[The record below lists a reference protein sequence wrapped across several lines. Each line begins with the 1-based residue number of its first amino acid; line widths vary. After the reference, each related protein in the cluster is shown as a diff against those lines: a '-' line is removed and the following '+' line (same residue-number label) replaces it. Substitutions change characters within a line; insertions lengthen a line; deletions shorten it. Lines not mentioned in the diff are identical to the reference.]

1 MNAFKFHHTGFLFTL
16 LFCCNFC
23 FAQND
28 IKTLDSL
35 KTEFFNHAYDTNAV
49 AFYNKVHKLGEKLI
63 KDNTLKKEAQSI
75 LYTLEDYMIG
85 VYLYKGEYDKAI
97 SLNTTKLNSSLKQQD
112 STSITNSY
120 LLFGKIYAK
129 KKEVDKGFNYY
140 NKAAQL
146 AIILKDYSTL
156 VAIYENMAVLY
167 GETDNDEKQIE
178 YHFKVLKLKEKYN
191 LSNLTA
197 SYLNIGLIF
206 SDRKKYDKALSYY
219 QKSLKELKKNK
230 DDYTLTY
237 NYMFLSDL
245 YRKKKVYD
253 SVIYYGNK
261 ALHLAKAGGYTSLEA
276 DAYNFIGIGNKKTGN
291 YYNAIA
297 LHSKSYDL
305 YKQIDNNVGII
316 QAANQLGDDYFTLD
330 SVQKATGVV
339 NKPTV
344 IPSFIPA
351 SHYNSPLLDKGL
363 LCLDL
368 AKEKIKVYGIAADRK
383 TNIKF
388 YKKIYTAK
396 GNYKKALQMQALEFT
411 IADSIKEEQ
420 LKAKALKKEFQY
432 AYEKKKELDSI
443 KIAYIKTLANTKI
456 EKEKSTKKT
465 LYFIIAIVTLIMLLV
480 YARLKYLQ
488 KNKELIIEGQK
499 ALVEKKQKEI
509 VETELD
515 YLKAQINP
523 HFLFNSLNT
532 IYFKIN
538 KENKEAREA
547 LIGFSEILRYQLYE
561 CNLDTVNIEKEIKYL
576 NDYIQLQLLRKNDS
590 NIKCNID
597 ITDNV
602 INFQIAPLLLVNY
615 VENAFKHLRN
625 DSNQTNSI
633 NIFLDKT
640 EDTFIFEIEN
650 DKNIRENI
658 KDNGAND
665 NGIGLL
671 NVKRRL
677 ELIYPNRHTIKIEDK
692 TTTYKVTLTIK
703 LNNYDQ

>member
-1 MNAFKFHHTGFLFTL
+1 MNAFRPHHISFLFVL
-16 LFCCNFC
+16 LFCCSLC
-23 FAQND
+23 FAQNN

-35 KTEFFNHAYDTNAV
+35 STEFSNHINDTNAV
-49 AFYNKVHKLGEKLI
+49 AIYNKAHALGEKLI
-63 KDNTLKKEAQSI
+63 KNNVSKQEAQSI
-75 LYTLEDYMIG
+75 LFSLEDRMTG
-85 VYLYKGEYDKAI
+85 LYLYNGEYDKAI
-97 SLNTTKLNSSLKQQD
+97 SLNTKKLNNSIKQQD
-112 STSITNSY
+112 SISITNSY
-120 LLFGKIYAK
+120 LLFGKIYTK
-129 KKEVDKGFNYY
+129 KKEVDSSFEYY
-140 NKAAQL
+140 NKAAQI
-146 AIILKDYSTL
+146 AIKLKNYSTL
-156 VAIYENMAVLY
+156 VAIYENQALLY

-191 LSNLTA
+191 LPDLAA
-197 SYLNIGLIF
+197 SYLNIGFFF
-206 SDRKKYDKALSYY
+206 SDRKEYDKSLSYY
-219 QKSLKELKKNK
+219 KKALKKLENNK
-230 DDYTLTY
+230 DSYTLTY
-237 NYMFLSDL
+237 NYIFLSDL

-261 ALHLAKAGGYTSLEA
+261 ALHLAKAEGYTSIEA
-276 DAYNFIGIGNKKTGN
+276 DAYNMIGVANKKTGS

-297 LHSKSYDL
+297 LHSKSYEL

-316 QAANQLGDDYFTLD
+316 QVANQLGDDYFTMD
-330 SVQKATGVV
+330 SIQKEKGTE
-339 NKPTV
+339 KKHIV

-351 SHYNSPLLDKGL
+351 SAYNSPPLDKGL

-368 AKEKIKVYGIAADRK
+368 AKEKIKVYGIAADRR

-388 YKKIYTAK
+388 YKKIYIAK
-396 GNYKKALQMQALEFT
+396 GNYKKALEMQTLEFA
-411 IADSIKEEQ
+411 IADSIKEQQ
-420 LKAKALKKEFQY
+420 LKAKALKKELQY

-443 KIAYIKTLANTKI
+443 KIAYIKTLADAKV
-456 EKEKSTKKT
+456 EKEKNTKKT
-465 LYFIIAIVTLIMLLV
+465 LYFIIAIVTLILLLV

-576 NDYIQLQLLRKNDS
+576 KDYVQLQLLRKNDS

-625 DSNQTNSI
+625 DSNKTNSI
-633 NIFLDKT
+633 NIFVDKA

-650 DKNIRENI
+650 DKNIRENT
-658 KDNGAND
+658 KENRGQD

-677 ELIYPNRHTIKIEDK
+677 ELIYPNRHTIKIDNNN
-692 TTTYKVTLTIK
+692 TTYKVKLTIK
-703 LNNYDQ
+703 LN

>member
-1 MNAFKFHHTGFLFTL
+1 

-140 NKAAQL
+140 NKATQL

-305 YKQIDNNVGII
+305 YKQI
-316 QAANQLGDDYFTLD
+316 
-330 SVQKATGVV
+330 
-339 NKPTV
+339 
-344 IPSFIPA
+344 
-351 SHYNSPLLDKGL
+351 
-363 LCLDL
+363 
-368 AKEKIKVYGIAADRK
+368 
-383 TNIKF
+383 
-388 YKKIYTAK
+388 
-396 GNYKKALQMQALEFT
+396 
-411 IADSIKEEQ
+411 
-420 LKAKALKKEFQY
+420 
-432 AYEKKKELDSI
+432 
-443 KIAYIKTLANTKI
+443 
-456 EKEKSTKKT
+456 
-465 LYFIIAIVTLIMLLV
+465 
-480 YARLKYLQ
+480 
-488 KNKELIIEGQK
+488 
-499 ALVEKKQKEI
+499 
-509 VETELD
+509 
-515 YLKAQINP
+515 
-523 HFLFNSLNT
+523 
-532 IYFKIN
+532 
-538 KENKEAREA
+538 
-547 LIGFSEILRYQLYE
+547 
-561 CNLDTVNIEKEIKYL
+561 
-576 NDYIQLQLLRKNDS
+576 
-590 NIKCNID
+590 
-597 ITDNV
+597 
-602 INFQIAPLLLVNY
+602 
-615 VENAFKHLRN
+615 
-625 DSNQTNSI
+625 
-633 NIFLDKT
+633 
-640 EDTFIFEIEN
+640 
-650 DKNIRENI
+650 
-658 KDNGAND
+658 
-665 NGIGLL
+665 
-671 NVKRRL
+671 
-677 ELIYPNRHTIKIEDK
+677 
-692 TTTYKVTLTIK
+692 
-703 LNNYDQ
+703 